1 MQGSVTSLVYLELF
15 RAVSLVSM
23 LIISTLCYCGNI
35 PANRTNKSMA
45 KEGAGTM
52 ENNLEGKRQPG
63 KPRILIV
70 GGVAGGASCAAR
82 ARRMSEKAEIVVF
95 ERGPYVSFA
104 NCGLPYYV
112 GDVIT
117 DEKDLLIATPELFR
131 RRFNIE
137 VRLRSE
143 VSSIDR
149 EKHEIE
155 VRNGLTGE
163 AYRESYDALVLA
175 TGAAP
180 VRPPIPGIDLPGIFS
195 LRTIPDSRQIREQI
209 AERQAKRA
217 VVVGGGFIGLETTEN
232 LVRRGLSVT
241 IVEMLAQVMPPIDP
255 EMAVPIQEH
264 LTANGV
270 SLCLGD
276 GVAGFEQDPKGSTI
290 SVVTKSGGRHVCDM
304 VLLAIGVRPEI
315 ALAKEANLE
324 VGQLGG
330 IRVDDQMHTSDERIW
345 AVGDAVEVRNFV
357 SGEWSLFP
365 LAGVANRQGRIAADV
380 ILGREA
386 KFRGVQGTIVCKA
399 FDITVAA
406 TGMSEKSLNR
416 AKVHAQ
422 GQAYEKIYLHPGH
435 HVGYY
440 PGARPITMKLIFS
453 TEDGKI
459 LGAQAVGEEGVEKRI
474 DVIAMAIQ
482 KGATVFDLEEAEL
495 CYAPQFGAAK
505 DPVNIAGMIAANA
518 LRGDAPVAHWADV
531 RASQKHV
538 LDVREPQEFDL
549 GHAEGA
555 HNIPLHSLRGRMS
568 ELPHDREILVYC
580 AVGQRSYY
588 ASRALRL
595 NGFSA
600 KNISGGITNYG
611 AESDGLPSEKPKDT
625 LSPR

>member
-1 MQGSVTSLVYLELF
+1 
-15 RAVSLVSM
+15 
-23 LIISTLCYCGNI
+23 
-35 PANRTNKSMA
+35 MA
-45 KEGAGTM
+45 KEGADIM
-52 ENNLEGKRQPG
+52 ESNIEEKRQPG

-82 ARRMSEKAEIVVF
+82 ARRMSEKAEIIVF

-117 DEKDLLIATPELFR
+117 DEKDLLIATPELFK

-143 VSSIDR
+143 VRSIDR
-149 EKHEIE
+149 EQQEIE
-155 VRNGLTGE
+155 VSNAQTGE
-163 AYRESYDALVLA
+163 VYRESYDALVLA
-175 TGAAP
+175 PGAVP

-209 AERQAKRA
+209 AERKGKRA

-241 IVEMLAQVMPPIDP
+241 IVEMLAQVMPPVDP

-276 GVAGFEQDPKGSTI
+276 GVAGFEQDPEGNTI
-290 SVVTKSGGRHVCDM
+290 SVITRSGGRYVCDM

-315 ALAKEANLE
+315 TLAREAYLE
-324 VGQLGG
+324 IGQLGG

-380 ILGREA
+380 ILGREVR
-386 KFRGVQGTIVCKA
+386 FRGVQGTIVCKV

-416 AKVHAQ
+416 GKVH
-422 GQAYEKIYLHPGH
+422 GQEQPYDKIYLHPGH

-440 PGARPITMKLIFS
+440 PGAKPITMKLIFS
-453 TEDGKI
+453 TEDGKV

-474 DVIAMAIQ
+474 DVIAAAMQ

-531 RASQKHV
+531 RSPRSYV

-549 GHAEGA
+549 GHVEGA
-555 HNIPLHSLRGRMS
+555 HNIPLHSLRGKMS
-568 ELPHDREILVYC
+568 ELPRDREILVYC

-595 NGFSA
+595 NGFPA
-600 KNISGGITNYG
+600 RNVSGGITNYR
-611 AESDGLPSEKPKDT
+611 AESGESPSEKPKDA
-625 LSPR
+625 SPPS